1 MISRQTKLKVIIM
14 RMYVNCAV
22 KLSIWEASFDR
33 YVDSIEDVLQV
44 IDFLNGDLLD
54 RMPLVKILFI
64 MLQGNQLDCCV
75 TL

>member
-1 MISRQTKLKVIIM
+1 M
-14 RMYVNCAV
+14 RMYVNFAV

-54 RMPLVKILFI
+54 RMPSVKIFLSYYRE
-64 MLQGNQLDCCV
+64 
-75 TL
+75 TS

>member
-1 MISRQTKLKVIIM
+1 MF
-14 RMYVNCAV
+14 VNFAV

-54 RMPLVKILFI
+54 RMPLVKIFLSYYRE
-64 MLQGNQLDCCV
+64 
-75 TL
+75 TS